1 MRDDQIESLIREI
14 ATKHGIAVGRDDPI
28 LILQTINNRLLQDG
42 AKAQQDMLEQFK
54 KELEAMAMRWSE
66 DAKNKAE
73 RIVNASLNA
82 SKESMENMMAQGAR
96 DTIKTVRAEI
106 DSSLNRINGPIR
118 DAKKIAVLNVIAG
131 SMTIIAVTAFLVFA
145 VWLK

>member
-28 LILQTINNRLLQDG
+28 LILQTINNRLIQDG
-42 AKAQQDMLEQFK
+42 AKAQQDMLDQFK
-54 KELEAMAMRWSE
+54 QELEAMAMRWSE
-66 DAKNKAE
+66 DAKSKAE

-96 DTIKTVRAEI
+96 DTIKTVRTEI

-131 SMTIIAVTAFLVFA
+131 SMTIIAVTAFLVFT

>member
-42 AKAQQDMLEQFK
+42 AKAQQDMLDQFK
-54 KELEAMAMRWSE
+54 KELEALAMRWSE

-96 DTIKTVRAEI
+96 DTIKSVRTEI
-106 DSSLNRINGPIR
+106 ESSLNRINGPIR
-118 DAKKIAVLNVIAG
+118 DAKKIAIMNVIAG
-131 SMTIIAVTAFLVFA
+131 SMTMIAVTAFIAFT
-145 VWLK
+145 VWIK

>member
-42 AKAQQDMLEQFK
+42 AKAQQDMLDQFK
-54 KELEAMAMRWSE
+54 QELEAMAMRWSE
-66 DAKNKAE
+66 DAKSKAE

-96 DTIKTVRAEI
+96 DTIKTVRTEI

-131 SMTIIAVTAFLVFA
+131 SMTIIAVTAFLVVA

>member
-42 AKAQQDMLEQFK
+42 AKAQQDMLDQFK
-54 KELEAMAMRWSE
+54 QELEAMAMRWSE

-96 DTIKTVRAEI
+96 DTIKTVRTEI

-131 SMTIIAVTAFLVFA
+131 SMTIIAVTAFLVFT

>member
-42 AKAQQDMLEQFK
+42 AKAQQDMLDQFK
-54 KELEAMAMRWSE
+54 QELEVLAMRWSE

-96 DTIKTVRAEI
+96 ETIKSVRAEI
-106 DSSLNRINGPIR
+106 DTSLNKINRPIR
-118 DAKKIAVLNVIAG
+118 EAKRIAIMNIIAG
-131 SMTIIAVTAFLVFA
+131 SMTIIAVTTFLTFT
-145 VWLK
+145 VWFK

>member
-42 AKAQQDMLEQFK
+42 AKAQQDMLDQFK
-54 KELEAMAMRWSE
+54 QELESMAMRWSE

-82 SKESMENMMAQGAR
+82 SKESMENIMAQGAR
-96 DTIKTVRAEI
+96 DTIKTVRLEI
-106 DSSLNRINGPIR
+106 DSSLNRINRPIR
-118 DAKKIAVLNVIAG
+118 DAKKIAYLNVVAG
-131 SMTIIAVTAFLVFA
+131 SMTIIAVTAFLVFS
-145 VWLK
+145 VWFK

>member
-42 AKAQQDMLEQFK
+42 AKAQQDMLDQFK
-54 KELEAMAMRWSE
+54 QELEAMAMRWSE
-66 DAKNKAE
+66 DAKSKAE

-96 DTIKTVRAEI
+96 DTIKTVRTEI

-145 VWLK
+145 VLLK

>member
-42 AKAQQDMLEQFK
+42 AKAQQDMLDQFK
-54 KELEAMAMRWSE
+54 RELEAMAMRWSE

-96 DTIKTVRAEI
+96 DTIKTVRTEI

>member
-42 AKAQQDMLEQFK
+42 AKAQQDMLDQFK
-54 KELEAMAMRWSE
+54 KELEALAMRWSE

-96 DTIKTVRAEI
+96 DTIKSVRTEI
-106 DSSLNRINGPIR
+106 ESSLNRINGPIR
-118 DAKKIAVLNVIAG
+118 DAKKIAIMNVIAG
-131 SMTIIAVTAFLVFA
+131 SMTIIAVTTFIAFT
-145 VWLK
+145 VWIK

>member
-42 AKAQQDMLEQFK
+42 AKAQQDMLDQFK
-54 KELEAMAMRWSE
+54 QELEAMAMRWSE
-66 DAKNKAE
+66 DAKSKAE

-96 DTIKTVRAEI
+96 DTIKTVRTEI

>member
-42 AKAQQDMLEQFK
+42 AKAQQDMLDQFK
-54 KELEAMAMRWSE
+54 KELESMAMRWSE

-82 SKESMENMMAQGAR
+82 SKESMENIMAQGAR
-96 DTIKTVRAEI
+96 DTIKTVRLEI
-106 DSSLNRINGPIR
+106 DSSLNRINRPIR
-118 DAKKIAVLNVIAG
+118 DAKKIAYLNVVAG
-131 SMTIIAVTAFLVFA
+131 SMTIIAVTAFLVFS
-145 VWLK
+145 VWFK

>member
-42 AKAQQDMLEQFK
+42 AKAQQDMLNQFK
-54 KELEAMAMRWSE
+54 KELESMAMRWSE

-82 SKESMENMMAQGAR
+82 SKESMENIMAQGAR
-96 DTIKTVRAEI
+96 DTIKTVRLEI
-106 DSSLNRINGPIR
+106 DSSLNRINRPIR
-118 DAKKIAVLNVIAG
+118 DAKKIAYLNVVAG
-131 SMTIIAVTAFLVFA
+131 SMTIIAVTAFLVFS
-145 VWLK
+145 VWFK

>member
-42 AKAQQDMLEQFK
+42 AKAQQDMLDQFK
-54 KELEAMAMRWSE
+54 QELEAMAMRWSE

-106 DSSLNRINGPIR
+106 DSSLSRINGPIR

>member
-42 AKAQQDMLEQFK
+42 AKAQQDMLDQFK
-54 KELEAMAMRWSE
+54 QELEALAMRWSE

-96 DTIKTVRAEI
+96 DTIKSVRTEI
-106 DSSLNRINGPIR
+106 ESSLNRINGPIR
-118 DAKKIAVLNVIAG
+118 DAKKIAVMNVIAG
-131 SMTIIAVTAFLVFA
+131 SMTIIAVTAFIVFT
-145 VWLK
+145 VWIK

>member
-42 AKAQQDMLEQFK
+42 AKAQQDMLDQFK
-54 KELEAMAMRWSE
+54 QELESMAMRWSE

-96 DTIKTVRAEI
+96 DTIKSVRAEI
-106 DSSLNRINGPIR
+106 DTSLNKINGPIL
-118 DAKKIAVLNVIAG
+118 DAKKIAYLNVVAG
-131 SMTIIAVTAFLVFA
+131 SMTIIAVTAFLVFS
-145 VWLK
+145 VWFK

>member
-42 AKAQQDMLEQFK
+42 AKAQQDMLDQFK
-54 KELEAMAMRWSE
+54 QELESMAMLWSE

-82 SKESMENMMAQGAR
+82 SKESMENIMAQGAR
-96 DTIKTVRAEI
+96 DTIKTVRLEI
-106 DSSLNRINGPIR
+106 DSSLNRINRPIR
-118 DAKKIAVLNVIAG
+118 DTKKIAYLNVVAG
-131 SMTIIAVTAFLVFA
+131 SMTIIAVTAFLVFS
-145 VWLK
+145 VWFK